1 MKTLGLDIGTTSISS
16 VIFREKTGVLEA
28 KTIANGTFLPSE
40 SWERLQNPAAIWQK
54 AFRVVSE
61 LLQRHPDVRAI
72 GVTGQ
77 MHSFMNGMAQEL
89 YGMYRSFLDAGG
101 TAPKK
106 IIGSG
111 NGLRKNVHLCRAF
124 EAVFGCPLIL
134 SSCEEEAAAGA
145 AMYAARHEKSRR
157 S

>member
-28 KTIANGTFLPSE
+28 KTIANGTFLSSE

-72 GVTGQ
+72 GVTGAD
-77 MHSFMNGMAQEL
+77 AQL
-89 YGMYRSFLDAGG
+89 YERDGAGVVWDVPQLSGCRGYRSE
-101 TAPKK
+101 K
-106 IIGSG
+106 
-111 NGLRKNVHLCRAF
+111 NHRLRKRPA
-124 EAVFGCPLIL
+124 EKCPSLP
-134 SSCEEEAAAGA
+134 
-145 AMYAARHEKSRR
+145 RV
-157 S
+157 

>member
-1 MKTLGLDIGTTSISS
+1 MLKICGHIQCIG
-16 VIFREKTGVLEA
+16 
-28 KTIANGTFLPSE
+28 
-40 SWERLQNPAAIWQK
+40 QK
-54 AFRVVSE
+54 LADF
-61 LLQRHPDVRAI
+61 HA
-72 GVTGQ
+72 

-124 EAVFGCPLIL
+124 ESVFGCPLIL

-145 AMYAARHEKSRR
+145 AMYAARHEKARR